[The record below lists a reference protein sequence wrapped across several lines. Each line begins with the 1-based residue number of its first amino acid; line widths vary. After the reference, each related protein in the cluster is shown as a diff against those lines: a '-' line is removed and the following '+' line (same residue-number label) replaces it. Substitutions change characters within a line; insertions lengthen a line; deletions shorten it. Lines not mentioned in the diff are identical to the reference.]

1 MTGSGTSR
9 EGAGTHAGTG
19 ADGGPDARVFR
30 SGDRLRLWPSVDL
43 RGGRVVR
50 LLRGEWD
57 AATLY
62 DADPVEVVARFGAEG
77 ADGVHVVDLDAAF
90 GRGDNR
96 ALVAALVSAAGV
108 PVQVGGGLRDAASV
122 SRLLAEG
129 ASRAVLGSLPFTDPA
144 TFARIVAA
152 HPGRIVVALD
162 CRDGRPSI
170 RGWTE
175 DSGAGTVEEV
185 LPGLEAAGVE
195 ALLVTDVSRDGAMT
209 GPGLALL
216 TRVRRVFAGEVI
228 ASGGVRGAED
238 LPGIEASLAGGPR
251 GAILGRALHDGTT
264 SVTRLRAALEGAG
277 R

>member
-1 MTGSGTSR
+1 VSGT
-9 EGAGTHAGTG
+9 
-19 ADGGPDARVFR
+19 
-30 SGDRLRLWPSVDL
+30 DRLALWPSVDL

-57 AATLY
+57 SATLY
-62 DADPVEVVARFGAEG
+62 DGDPVEVVARFGGEG

-96 ALVAALVSAAGV
+96 ALVSKLVSAAGV
-108 PVQVGGGLRDAASV
+108 PVQVGGGLRDEASV
-122 SRLLAEG
+122 ARLLGEG
-129 ASRAVLGSLPFTDPA
+129 AARAVLGSLPFTDPA
-144 TFARIVAA
+144 AFGGIAAA

-170 RGWTE
+170 KGWTE
-175 DSGAGTVEEV
+175 DSGAGTVEEA
-185 LPGLEAAGVE
+185 LPRLVAAGVE

-209 GPGLALL
+209 GPGLELL
-216 TRVRRVFAGEVI
+216 SRVRKAFAGEVI
-228 ASGGVRGAED
+228 ASGGVRGEED
-238 LPGIEASLAGGPR
+238 LPGIDVALAGGPR

-264 SVTRLRAALEGAG
+264 SVARLRAAIDGAG